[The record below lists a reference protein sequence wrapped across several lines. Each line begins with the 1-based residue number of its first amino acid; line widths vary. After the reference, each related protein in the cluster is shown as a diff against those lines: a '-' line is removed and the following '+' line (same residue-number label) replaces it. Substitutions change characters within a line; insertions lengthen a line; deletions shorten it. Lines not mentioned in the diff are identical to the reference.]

1 MRSMKHVVLCA
12 FRPDLEAKEVRAII
26 DDFATLADTVASV
39 QALEHGAN
47 VSPEGLSDGFTHCFT
62 VTFAGAAER
71 DEYLVDPVHLAFV
84 ERFTPTL
91 QKILVVDYETSPP
104 QLS

>member
-1 MRSMKHVVLCA
+1 MKHVVLCA
-12 FRPDLEAKEVRAII
+12 FVADLDPTEII
-26 DDFATLADTVASV
+26 ADFAMLASTVPSV

-47 VSPEGLSDGFTHCFT
+47 VSPEGLDDGYTHCFT

-84 ERFTPTL
+84 ERFRPTL
-91 QKILVVDYETSPP
+91 AKILVVDY
-104 QLS
+104 

>member
-1 MRSMKHVVLCA
+1 MKHVVLCA
-12 FRPDLEAKEVRAII
+12 FVADLDPTAII
-26 DDFATLADTVASV
+26 ADFASLATTVPSV
-39 QALEHGAN
+39 QALEHGPN
-47 VSPEGLSDGFTHCFT
+47 VSPEGLNDGFTHCFM

-91 QKILVVDYETSPP
+91 EKILVVDYETSSP
-104 QLS
+104 QGS

>member
-1 MRSMKHVVLCA
+1 MKHVVLCA
-12 FRPDLEAKEVRAII
+12 FVPDLDPTEII
-26 DDFATLADTVASV
+26 ADFASLADTVPSV
-39 QALEHGAN
+39 QALEHGPN
-47 VSPEGLSDGFTHCFT
+47 ISPEGLNDGFTHCFT

-91 QKILVVDYETSPP
+91 AKILVIDYETASP
-104 QLS
+104 QAG